1 MVRYYLRQ
9 LPHNSK
15 DMYKGAKELGD
26 VINIRNYVATYQ
38 AEVPENTKPEL
49 YNEELFRIFNTD
61 HPEGFAWHSMSV
73 GDIIEYKNFDTRES
87 IYYLCDHFGF
97 TDITNKVRS
106 IYVNDEVDELEEL
119 E

>member
-1 MVRYYLRQ
+1 MIRYYLRQ
-9 LPHNSK
+9 LPHNSD
-15 DMYKGAKELGD
+15 DMYKGEKELGD
-26 VINIRNYVATYQ
+26 SIDIRNYVATYQ

-73 GDIIEYKNFDTRES
+73 GDIIEYRNFDTRES

-97 TDITNKVRS
+97 TNITSRIKRN
-106 IYVNDEVDELEEL
+106 
-119 E
+119 